1 MENNGVWRKGSGPY
15 LLKVL
20 KQKRE
25 VQFGEQKREV
35 QFGEEFQFLMKANHL
50 I

>member
-1 MENNGVWRKGSGPY
+1 MENNGVWRKESGLY
-15 LLKVL
+15 FLKVL

-25 VQFGEQKREV
+25 VQLW
-35 QFGEEFQFLMKANHL
+35 EEFQLAMKANHL

>member
-25 VQFGEQKREV
+25 VQFGE
-35 QFGEEFQFLMKANHL
+35 EFQFLMKANHL